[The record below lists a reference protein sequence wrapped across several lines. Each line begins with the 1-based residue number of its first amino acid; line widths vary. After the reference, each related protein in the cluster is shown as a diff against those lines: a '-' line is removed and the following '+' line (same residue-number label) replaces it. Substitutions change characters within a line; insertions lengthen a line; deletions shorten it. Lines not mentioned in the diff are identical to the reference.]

1 MMLYAREELFA
12 ARAYSQGGLSASDL
26 MLAAL
31 RVVNA
36 LEKVQSVDAL
46 FHRVD
51 AARGRIEALSARP
64 GDIARLASSPDD
76 IEVKASN
83 FLEAIAESRAI
94 DRSSLESAT
103 LVDAPSIGAI
113 QNGSEQINQSVVEG
127 VTKSSDIWGSSN
139 QIEYSSFLYNTPS
152 ECSGLFSVLVR
163 LAFAG
168 W

>member
-36 LEKVQSVDAL
+36 EGKVQSVGAL

-64 GDIARLASSPDD
+64 GEIAALARRPR
-76 IEVKASN
+76 ERWRASN
-83 FLEAIAESRAI
+83 LLEAIAEPQPI
-94 DRSSLESAT
+94 DRSSLRGAD
-103 LVDAPSIGAI
+103 LVDAPFIGAI
-113 QNGSEQINQSVVEG
+113 PTDSGQINQSVVESA
-127 VTKSSDIWGSSN
+127 TKGSDISGISPN
-139 QIEYSSFLYNTPS
+139 QMEYSSFFYNTPS
-152 ECSGLFSVLVR
+152 ECSGLFSALVR